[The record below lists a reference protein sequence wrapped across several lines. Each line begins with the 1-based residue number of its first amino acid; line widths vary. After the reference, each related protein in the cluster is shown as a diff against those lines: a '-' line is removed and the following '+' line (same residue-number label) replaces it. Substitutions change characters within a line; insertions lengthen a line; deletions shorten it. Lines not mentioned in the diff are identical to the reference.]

1 MKRLGLAFA
10 VVIGLAAASPAI
22 AADAALSR
30 AANTAYLAEN
40 AKKPGVVV
48 RPSGLQYRVLR
59 TGFGKRPAATDI
71 VGVYYTG
78 RLINGTVF
86 DGTEPGLPAS
96 FAANGVI
103 RGWTEALTLM
113 REGDRWQLVIPAHL
127 AYGSTGRGGAIPPDQ
142 TLVFEVELV
151 SVTTP
156 KPPPPQQD
164 EQ

>member
-1 MKRLGLAFA
+1 MKRLGLALA
-10 VVIGLAAASPAI
+10 IVMGLAGTHAF
-22 AADAALSR
+22 AADASLSR
-30 AANTAYLAEN
+30 AANAAFLAEN

-48 RPSGLQYRVLR
+48 RPSGLQYKVLR
-59 TGFGKRPAATDI
+59 TGFGKRPAATDL
-71 VGVYYTG
+71 VSVYYTG

-86 DGTEPGLPAS
+86 DGTEPGLPAG

-113 REGDRWQLVIPAHL
+113 REGDQWQLVIPSNL
-127 AYGSTGRGGAIPPDQ
+127 AYGNAGHGSAIPPDQ

-156 KPPPPQQD
+156 KAPPPGKDDDQ
-164 EQ
+164 

>member
-1 MKRLGLAFA
+1 MKRLGLALA
-10 VVIGLAAASPAI
+10 ILMGLFGTHAF
-22 AADAALSR
+22 AADVALSR
-30 AANTAYLAEN
+30 AANAAYLAEN
-40 AKKPGVVV
+40 AKKPGVIV
-48 RPSGLQYRVLR
+48 RPSGLQYRVLH
-59 TGFGKRPAATDI
+59 TGFGKRPATTDI

-78 RLINGTVF
+78 RLINGMVF

-113 REGDRWQLVIPAHL
+113 REGDRWQLAIPANL
-127 AYGSTGRGGAIPPDQ
+127 AYGNAGHGGEIPPDQ

-156 KPPPPQQD
+156 RPPPPSKDDDQ
-164 EQ
+164 

>member
-1 MKRLGLAFA
+1 MKRFVLVFA
-10 VVIGLAAASPAI
+10 VLMGFAGFQPAL

-30 AANTAYLAEN
+30 AANAAYLAEN
-40 AKKPGVVV
+40 AKKPGVIS
-48 RPSGLQYRVLR
+48 RPSGLQYRIMKS
-59 TGFGKRPAATDI
+59 GYGKRPLASDI

-103 RGWTEALTLM
+103 RGWTEALTNM
-113 REGDRWQLVIPAHL
+113 REGDKWQLVIPAHL
-127 AYGSTGRGGAIPPDQ
+127 GYGTSGSGGGIPPDQ
-142 TLVFEVELV
+142 TLVFDVELV

-156 KPPPPQQD
+156 PQRPQQRD
-164 EQ
+164 E